1 MIRILVTGSRTW
13 VDRNWIADELIRA
26 FYEVLAAKDIKT
38 WNRIDV
44 TLVSGACPRGADR
57 IAEELAEE
65 RGWTVER
72 HPARW
77 DEHGRR
83 AGFLR
88 NLEMVQAG
96 ADICLAFVRDGSR
109 GATHCGQAAERAGI
123 PTRWNEAL

>member
-13 VDRNWIADELIRA
+13 TYTDWIADELDTVV
-26 FYEVLAAKDIKT
+26 YAAGIK
-38 WNRIDV
+38 NPAEV

-57 IAEELAEE
+57 IAEVHAAK

-77 DEHGRR
+77 DEQGRA
-83 AGFLR
+83 AGFIR
-88 NLEMVQAG
+88 NRHMVALG
-96 ADICLAFVRDGSR
+96 ADVCVVFCRGGSA
-109 GATHCGQAAERAGI
+109 GATHTGRAAERAGI